1 MAGRANMTTNNVASN
16 NLGVVK
22 EPTSF
27 MDNVKNYYNKANDF
41 LTIGEAPKSVE
52 QILQQSNIN
61 PANATLEQLNMA
73 TNIAKNQAGTGIVSG
88 LIRNAPKIAL
98 GGYVAKKTGVLDD
111 FFETPPEEDVGVIDR
126 NSDGSVRTG
135 QDVYRE
141 NEDKYKVGGM
151 FIQHLFLTTT
161 PNTPYQSYANINPY
175 QSYANINPFTIPSG
189 TGNPFYRPSVQTA
202 AQGGEIF
209 PRRTGG
215 IMPNEGIPGKDS
227 VRAMLMPGEFVMTT
241 DAVKGAGGIPN
252 MYHMM
257 SALER
262 KGRMA

>member
-1 MAGRANMTTNNVASN
+1 
-16 NLGVVK
+16 L
-22 EPTSF
+22 
-27 MDNVKNYYNKANDF
+27 DKANDF

-52 QILQQSNIN
+52 QILLNSSPSIN

-141 NEDKYKVGGM
+141 NKDRYDVAGM
-151 FIQHLFLTTT
+151 YTAPFSTTT
-161 PNTPYQSYANINPY
+161 PDTSYR
-175 QSYANINPFTIPSG
+175 SYANINPFAIPTIG
-189 TGNPFYRPSVQTA
+189 TGNPFYRPASQFV

-215 IMPNEGIPGKDS
+215 IMPDEGIPGKDS